1 MRNFSYIRVGTPEE
15 GARLLAGRND
25 GRVQVLA
32 GGTDLIPLLKEDIY
46 SPDTLVDISGWA
58 EGVGIERAGDSLVL
72 GARTPLSAIADDVT
86 IRGEYTALTDA
97 CRLAATPQLRNM
109 GTIGGNLLQQTRCW
123 YYRGP
128 FDCWLKGG
136 EKCFARDG
144 ENEYHSIFTT
154 GDSPCVSA
162 HPSDPAAA
170 LLALDASVR
179 FTTSSEG
186 EREMPLEDLYALP
199 EPSRRSFVTLPN
211 NAVITAVLLPNP
223 SGNRRSTYVKAMARA
238 AWGFALTGVAIVL
251 EGEGTVTKARV
262 ALSGVAPIPI
272 RAREVEEALVGKA
285 ITEIS
290 GDTLADLLVAEAQ
303 PLSHNGYK
311 VALLRG
317 VFVEAL
323 ETVCKSSF

>member
-15 GARLLAGRND
+15 AARLLAGRND
-25 GRVQVLA
+25 RTAQVLA
-32 GGTDLIPLLKEDIY
+32 GGTDLIPLLKEELY

-58 EGVGIERAGDSLVL
+58 DGVGIERAGDSLVI
-72 GARTPLSAIADDVT
+72 GARTSLSTIADDET
-86 IRGEYTALTDA
+86 IRGDYTALADA

-144 ENEYHSIFTT
+144 ENEYHSIFAT

-179 FTTSSEG
+179 FTTAEG
-186 EREMPLEDLYALP
+186 ELEMPLEELYALP
-199 EPSRRSFVTLPN
+199 EPSRRSFVSLPHD
-211 NAVITAVLLPNP
+211 AVITAVLLPAT
-223 SGNRRSTYVKAMARA
+223 SSKLRSTYVKAMARA
-238 AWGFALTGVAIVL
+238 SWGFALAGVAIVL
-251 EGEGTVTKARV
+251 EREGTVTRARV
-262 ALSGVAPIPI
+262 ALSGVAPIPM
-272 RAREVEEALVGKA
+272 RAREVEAALVGKA
-285 ITEIS
+285 ISEIN

-317 VFVEAL
+317 VFMEAL
-323 ETVCKSSF
+323 EAVC